1 MNQMKKVMLEFELD
15 TEKMPLGK
23 LSKNQIQKAY
33 AVLSELQTLVDK
45 GTTEPK
51 LIEATN
57 RFYTLIPHS
66 FGVDE
71 VTILRDKDTIKVF
84 SSIYSKLNVISI
96 CSLTISSK
104 NWICW
109 TVYWRWRSRTAL

>member
-1 MNQMKKVMLEFELD
+1 MRLIFDVNEMKKLLLEFELD

-33 AVLSELQTLVDK
+33 AVLSELQELIDK
-45 GTTEPK
+45 DTNETK

-71 VTILRDKDTIKVF
+71 VKILRDKDIIKVYSFFF
-84 SSIYSKLNVISI
+84 SNH
-96 CSLTISSK
+96 
-104 NWICW
+104 
-109 TVYWRWRSRTAL
+109 A

>member
-1 MNQMKKVMLEFELD
+1 MRLIFDVNEMKKLLLEFELD
-15 TEKMPLGK
+15 AEKMPLGK

-33 AVLSELQTLVDK
+33 AVLGELQELIDK
-45 GTTEPK
+45 GTSETK

-71 VTILRDKDTIKVF
+71 VQILRDKDVIKVRC
-84 SSIYSKLNVISI
+84 VID
-96 CSLTISSK
+96 
-104 NWICW
+104 
-109 TVYWRWRSRTAL
+109 

>member
-1 MNQMKKVMLEFELD
+1 MRLIFDVNEMKKLMLEFELD
-15 TEKMPLGK
+15 AEKMPLGK

-33 AVLSELQTLVDK
+33 AVLSELQELIEKSTSE
-45 GTTEPK
+45 TK

-71 VTILRDKDTIKVF
+71 VQILRDKDIIKVCG
-84 SSIYSKLNVISI
+84 VISFF
-96 CSLTISSK
+96 LTQCNHNK
-104 NWICW
+104 
-109 TVYWRWRSRTAL
+109 

>member
-1 MNQMKKVMLEFELD
+1 MRLIFDVNEMKKLMLEFELD
-15 TEKMPLGK
+15 AEKMPLGK

-33 AVLSELQTLVDK
+33 AVLSELQELIEKSTSE
-45 GTTEPK
+45 TK

-71 VTILRDKDTIKVF
+71 VQILRDKDIIKVRCVIHF
-84 SSIYSKLNVISI
+84 SH
-96 CSLTISSK
+96 TM
-104 NWICW
+104 
-109 TVYWRWRSRTAL
+109 